1 MYRGTTPTHK
11 FCFGTTDPNDFK
23 EILITYVQNDEI
35 VMEKRKDDLVIT
47 SEEIPSDEEP
57 IVHFHATVKL
67 SQEEANL
74 FSADPKSIVAIQL
87 RAIDYL
93 GNVLASNKMKFSV
106 LDVLNDE
113 VLE

>member
-23 EILITYVQNDEI
+23 DILITYVQNDTI
-35 VMEKRKDDLVIT
+35 VLEKRKEDLVIT
-47 SEEIPSDEEP
+47 SEEITSGEET
-57 IVHFHATVKL
+57 VTHYHATITL
-67 SQEEANL
+67 TQEEANA
-74 FSADPKSIVAIQL
+74 FSRDPVGTVSVQV
-87 RAIDYL
+87 RAIDFD
-93 GNVLASNKMKFSV
+93 GNVMASNKMHFSV